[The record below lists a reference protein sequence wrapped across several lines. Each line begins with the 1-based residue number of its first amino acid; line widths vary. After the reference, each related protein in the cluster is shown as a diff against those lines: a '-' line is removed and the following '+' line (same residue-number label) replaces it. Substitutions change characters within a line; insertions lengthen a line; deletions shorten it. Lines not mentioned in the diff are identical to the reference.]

1 MKKDTPK
8 TNLSLKTTIQLCSV
22 MMKGYLEKESAKNM
36 HWGLFDGN
44 TKISENGLKGVF
56 FIKNCKKWTFSKID
70 ISALRK
76 AFLTL

>member
-1 MKKDTPK
+1 MKKRQTK
-8 TNLSLKTTIQLCSV
+8 NNFLLKTTIGVCSV
-22 MMKGYLEKESAKNM
+22 MMKGYPQKVSAKNM

-44 TKISENGLKGVF
+44 TKISKNGLKGVF

>member
-1 MKKDTPK
+1 MKKDAPK
-8 TNLSLKTTIQLCSV
+8 TIFSLKTTIGLCSV
-22 MMKGYLEKESAKNM
+22 MMKGYPQKVSAKNM

-44 TKISENGLKGVF
+44 TKISKNGLKGKF
-56 FIKNCKKWTFSKID
+56 FIKKCKKWTFLKID